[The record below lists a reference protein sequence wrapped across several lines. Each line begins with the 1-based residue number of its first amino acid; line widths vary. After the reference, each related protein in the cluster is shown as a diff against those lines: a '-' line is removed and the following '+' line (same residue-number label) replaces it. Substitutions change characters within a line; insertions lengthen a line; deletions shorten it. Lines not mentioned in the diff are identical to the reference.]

1 MSRWLEEAVRRR
13 GATLIS
19 PTKRKANLSAAHSSA
34 LFSFSSFPLSFF
46 LSFLLLLIPL
56 SLSFCVSLV
65 LLLLLHEQARSPIPL
80 SSRSTTSSPAGHR
93 RSSAP
98 TSISGRSSRVLSR
111 YHVPRTRFSVRGLS
125 SNRASFRKPWET
137 WKSFWK
143 FLSKR
148 ISYLDMFEAFQSL
161 DLLDL
166 YREIKGLL
174 DREEMLML

>member
-1 MSRWLEEAVRRR
+1 MIRGGGPEAWRHLDL
-13 GATLIS
+13 ADEAQSKPL
-19 PTKRKANLSAAHSSA
+19 PAAHSSA

-46 LSFLLLLIPL
+46 LSFFFYPNL
-56 SLSFCVSLV
+56 SLSFFLSVSLAF
-65 LLLLLHEQARSPIPL
+65 LLHEQARSPIPL

-111 YHVPRTRFSVRGLS
+111 YHVPRTRFFDRGLS

-137 WKSFWK
+137 WESFRK

-148 ISYLDMFEAFQSL
+148 ISYFDIFEAFRSL
-161 DLLDL
+161 DLFVGF
-166 YREIKGLL
+166 IV
-174 DREEMLML
+174 